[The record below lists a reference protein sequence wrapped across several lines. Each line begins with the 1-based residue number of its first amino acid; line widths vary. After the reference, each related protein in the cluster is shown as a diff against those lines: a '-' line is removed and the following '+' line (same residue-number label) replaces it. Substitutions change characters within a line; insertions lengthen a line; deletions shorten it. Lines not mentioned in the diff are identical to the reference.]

1 MVLTILKNMKGNGKD
16 YPIYEM
22 ENKTCSKPPTSIW
35 YMTSPYFTH
44 NKMDE
49 NRSYDLLQIE
59 RGRSNPRAA
68 WLAMQILP
76 ITGDSKMTNW
86 DYASTLLWKIHQF
99 LQRIESW
106 DLLYRCHYGRLP
118 FLSDHSSCEWIFR
131 YNYKVFGSIVVI
143 VEPAKIKWRGTE

>member
-1 MVLTILKNMKGNGKD
+1 MKGNGKD

-59 RGRSNPRAA
+59 RGRSNPMAA
-68 WLAMQILP
+68 WLAMQILL

-86 DYASTLLWKIHQF
+86 DYASIIPCGRSTSSSK
-99 LQRIESW
+99 ESKVGIYY
-106 DLLYRCHYGRLP
+106 DLLYRCHYERLP

-131 YNYKVFGSIVVI
+131 YNYKVLKSIVVI